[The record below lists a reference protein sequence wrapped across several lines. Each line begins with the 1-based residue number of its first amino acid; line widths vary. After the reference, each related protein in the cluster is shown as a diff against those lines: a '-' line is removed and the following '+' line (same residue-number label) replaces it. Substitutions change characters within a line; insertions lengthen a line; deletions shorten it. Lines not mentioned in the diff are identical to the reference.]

1 MSMDGLLQPTCVR
14 CPESKDRPCSSPWKV
29 KSPSP
34 DAFAKGASKLPDCGR
49 RWPCSSWQK
58 WKRNDNDND
67 NDTLREVPHRSNEG
81 LALQARVS
89 GPWHHKK
96 ESVLQVKLTLWQGA
110 STNCCGQS
118 VVHNG
123 ELNVE
128 GRKKTRNRTGC
139 CCAEFTINSRNL
151 QIRSNTHKRTRS
163 TGSQEAP
170 GETKKPGQRPRRNAV
185 RPRAAIV
192 PAA

>member
-1 MSMDGLLQPTCVR
+1 MLLCHFFLRFSFICGGGIFDDFDDSWFFFELGQFDT
-14 CPESKDRPCSSPWKV
+14 
-29 KSPSP
+29 
-34 DAFAKGASKLPDCGR
+34 DAFFQLV
-49 RWPCSSWQK
+49 
-58 WKRNDNDND
+58 D

-89 GPWHHKK
+89 GPWPHKK
-96 ESVLQVKLTLWQGA
+96 ESVLQVKLALWQGA
-110 STNCCGQS
+110 GTNCCGQS

-123 ELNVE
+123 ELNVQ
-128 GRKKTRNRTGC
+128 GRKMTRNRTGC

-170 GETKKPGQRPRRNAV
+170 GETRKPGQRPRRNAV

>member
-1 MSMDGLLQPTCVR
+1 MKASLRGLSKKRHGNIPCVWVLCATIGQR
-14 CPESKDRPCSSPWKV
+14 QE
-29 KSPSP
+29 
-34 DAFAKGASKLPDCGR
+34 
-49 RWPCSSWQK
+49 QK
-58 WKRNDNDND
+58 PAQNTTKIQNDNDNDND

-89 GPWHHKK
+89 GPWPHKK
-96 ESVLQVKLTLWQGA
+96 ESVLQVKLALWQGA
-110 STNCCGQS
+110 GTNCCGQS
-118 VVHNG
+118 VVHSG
-123 ELNVE
+123 ELNVQ
-128 GRKKTRNRTGC
+128 GRKMTRNRTGC

-170 GETKKPGQRPRRNAV
+170 GETRKPGQRPRRNAV